1 MPAVL
6 NEAFNS
12 PFHRFKGLNPHGQ
25 LESTGTESIHNP
37 LWGGEQQFQAQ
48 NQVQHQAQNQQQ
60 TQPQQ
65 FHYQLLPSQTQEW
78 AQPQYQIQTQQ
89 QHIEPAK
96 LNMDHDCDRL
106 IAIIMSC
113 PHCRNR
119 LRSIMSTDSNPAP
132 APAPSQRGGGD
143 LVPSLPNLNNLS
155 TTTIGNFIFGIAVIF
170 LVDRIIRLAK
180 Q

>member
-37 LWGGEQQFQAQ
+37 LWGGEQQLQMHQNQNQQNQMNHQMAQ
-48 NQVQHQAQNQQQ
+48 NQNQMNQH
-60 TQPQQ
+60 
-65 FHYQLLPSQTQEW
+65 HYQLLPTWEQHQQSQV
-78 AQPQYQIQTQQ
+78 AQQ

-106 IAIIMSC
+106 IALIMSC
-113 PHCRNR
+113 PNCRNR

-132 APAPSQRGGGD
+132 VVQRGGGD
-143 LVPSLPNLNNLS
+143 LVPPLPNLNNLS

-180 Q
+180 